1 MNFDI
6 ILPVV
11 ILMYSNELICDIL
24 EFIDTNLNRKITIE
38 EVSKKFFYNRYYIMK
53 LFKKELGITF
63 INYIN
68 CMRVY
73 NSIKSIQY
81 SNDSFTKIAL
91 CNGFY
96 SLEYFSE
103 IFNKVMGVS
112 PTLFKNYYKYKYRLS
127 DLELITISSN
137 WIELQTLV
145 ETVNEYKKNKIPKIS
160 PVLKRSI
167 FN

>member
-1 MNFDI
+1 
-6 ILPVV
+6 
-11 ILMYSNELICDIL
+11 MYSNELICNIL
-24 EFIDTNLNRKITIE
+24 EFINTNLNRKITIE
-38 EVSKKFFYNRYYIMK
+38 EVSQKFFYNRYYIMK

-68 CMRVY
+68 YMRVY

-112 PTLFKNYYKYKYRLS
+112 PSVFKNYYKYKYRLT
-127 DLELITISSN
+127 DLELSTISSN

-145 ETVNEYKKNKIPKIS
+145 DNVNKYKKNKIPKSI

>member
-68 CMRVY
+68 CMRIY
-73 NSIKSIQY
+73 NSIKSIQC

-145 ETVNEYKKNKIPKIS
+145 ETVNKYKKNKIPKIS